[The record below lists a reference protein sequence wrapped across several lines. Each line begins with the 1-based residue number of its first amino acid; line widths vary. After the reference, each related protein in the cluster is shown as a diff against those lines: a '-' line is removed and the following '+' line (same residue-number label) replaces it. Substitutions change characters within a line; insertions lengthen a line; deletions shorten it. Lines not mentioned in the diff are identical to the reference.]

1 MSDAAVIQ
9 GLRQQLQAVIV
20 GQAALLDRL
29 IVALVAGGH
38 VLLEGPPGLAKTTA
52 VHALASAV
60 SASFQRVQF
69 TPDLLPGDLTGAE
82 IYEPG
87 DGFRFVPGPLFH
99 EIVLADEINR
109 APPKVQSALLEAMA
123 EHQITVGGHTRRLPE
138 LFMVLATQNPLEQSG
153 TYPLPEAQLDRF
165 LFHVVLGYPSVEEEI
180 EIARR
185 ARRATEGHVEEAVQG
200 VIAPVEILAFRR
212 RIQEVYVEP
221 TVERYAVELVAATR
235 DPGRYRP
242 EWRGRILAGASP
254 RGSIAVLR
262 AAMARAWLAGRDYV
276 LPDDVMALA
285 PDVLRHRLVLDFA
298 AEAEGVTAEAIVQG
312 LLEVVPAP

>member
-1 MSDAAVIQ
+1 
-9 GLRQQLQAVIV
+9 
-20 GQAALLDRL
+20 
-29 IVALVAGGH
+29 
-38 VLLEGPPGLAKTTA
+38 
-52 VHALASAV
+52 
-60 SASFQRVQF
+60 
-69 TPDLLPGDLTGAE
+69 
-82 IYEPG
+82 
-87 DGFRFVPGPLFH
+87 
-99 EIVLADEINR
+99 
-109 APPKVQSALLEAMA
+109 MA

-185 ARRATEGHVEEAVQG
+185 ARRATEGHVEEAVRG
-200 VIAPVEILAFRR
+200 VIAPAEILAFRR
-212 RIQEVYVEP
+212 RIQDVFVEP

-235 DPGRYRP
+235 DPGRHRP
-242 EWRGRILAGASP
+242 EWRGRVLAGASP
-254 RGSIAVLR
+254 RGSIALLR

-285 PDVLRHRLVLDFA
+285 PDVLRHRLVLDFG

-312 LLEVVPAP
+312 LLEAVPAP

>member
-1 MSDAAVIQ
+1 
-9 GLRQQLQAVIV
+9 
-20 GQAALLDRL
+20 
-29 IVALVAGGH
+29 
-38 VLLEGPPGLAKTTA
+38 
-52 VHALASAV
+52 
-60 SASFQRVQF
+60 
-69 TPDLLPGDLTGAE
+69 
-82 IYEPG
+82 
-87 DGFRFVPGPLFH
+87 LFH